1 MDFAKFEVQQV
12 PRIAHFRLNWRPR
25 RALVQGFVCM
35 QLSKSCFPLQRG
47 AHFQKNDQQLREE
60 GAMSDKKTKKTVDST
75 RNSQK
80 WICDAYSY
88 FRRSALEAKNAP
100 HCSQKQYFEGGME
113 RKIANRTGKGATRAN
128 KSGKNGSYEGRL
140 GVRQVTFLMQSARSR
155 FAKSCS
161 SLQREAL
168 F

>member
-1 MDFAKFEVQQV
+1 
-12 PRIAHFRLNWRPR
+12 
-25 RALVQGFVCM
+25 
-35 QLSKSCFPLQRG
+35 
-47 AHFQKNDQQLREE
+47 
-60 GAMSDKKTKKTVDST
+60 MSDKKTKKTADGT

-140 GVRQVTFLMQSARSR
+140 GVRQVTFFNAKCSKPFCKIMLPTAARSMFLKTCDAKSELEHENHERGVLQLAFLMQFRIKVLR
-155 FAKSCS
+155 EYLFCI
-161 SLQREAL
+161 SLGQCRGK
-168 F
+168 

>member
-1 MDFAKFEVQQV
+1 
-12 PRIAHFRLNWRPR
+12 
-25 RALVQGFVCM
+25 
-35 QLSKSCFPLQRG
+35 
-47 AHFQKNDQQLREE
+47 
-60 GAMSDKKTKKTVDST
+60 MSDKKTKKTADGT

-140 GVRQVTFLMQSARSR
+140 WVRKVIFLMKSTRSR
-155 FAKSCS
+155 FAKSCFP
-161 SLQREAL
+161 LQREAH